1 MENMSTAE
9 QYGGYRVERLR
20 EANHAHVVRILPQLG
35 RLVTAVQTRETGR
48 LSSNPT
54 TWMATWVRLATAG
67 SLVLGAF
74 LLGADTLQDRQR
86 CT

>member
-35 RLVTAVQTRETGR
+35 RLVTAMQTRQTGR
-48 LSSNPT
+48 LSSNTT
-54 TWMATWVRLATAG
+54 TWMPTRVRFPTAG
-67 SLVLGAF
+67 GLVLGAF
-74 LLGADTLQDRQR
+74 LLGADAL
-86 CT
+86 